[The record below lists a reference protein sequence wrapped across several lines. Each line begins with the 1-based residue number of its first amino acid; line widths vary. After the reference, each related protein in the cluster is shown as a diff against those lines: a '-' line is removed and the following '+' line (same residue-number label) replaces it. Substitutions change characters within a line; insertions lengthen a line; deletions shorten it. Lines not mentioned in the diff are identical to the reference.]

1 MEIGKLKNDELEK
14 YVFKNLNIKR
24 HEVLISGGTG
34 VDTAVLDFQNDLI
47 VASTDPITGAS
58 KNIGSLAIDISVND
72 VCSKGAEPVGVLITA
87 LLPPSAK
94 IEDLEKII
102 IDCNE
107 ASKKLNLDII
117 GGHTEVTDVVNKIVL
132 STTVIGRVSKDNIP
146 KIQNIKLGDIICVS
160 KSIGLEGTSIIY
172 HDMPE
177 IRNILTSEDREI
189 VENLQQEISV
199 KDEAMLAVKH
209 HVKHMHDITEGGIYG
224 ALWETSKAIKKGI
237 SIDKREI
244 PILKATEKIAD
255 FYKIDPYKLISSG
268 SMIMIFDKSDYLEF
282 KEEAINKNIEVTL
295 IGEVTDSND
304 ALVFDGK
311 STFKLKDP
319 DPDELYRVIK

>member
-282 KEEAINKNIEVTL
+282 KEEANNKNIEVTL

>member
-24 HEVLISGGTG
+24 PEVLIGAGTG

-47 VASTDPITGAS
+47 VTSTDPITGAS

-87 LLPPSAK
+87 LLPPSAS

-107 ASKKLNLDII
+107 SSQKLNLDII

-132 STTVIGRVSKDNIP
+132 STTVIGRVNRNNIP
-146 KIQNIKLGDIICVS
+146 KIEDVRVKDIVS
-160 KSIGLEGTSIIY
+160 ISKFIGIEGTSIIY

-177 IRNILTSEDREI
+177 IKNILTSENKKI
-189 VENLQQEISV
+189 VEDLQNQISV

-209 HVKHMHDITEGGIYG
+209 HVKHMHDITEGGVYG
-224 ALWETSKAIKKGI
+224 ALWETSKAIKRGI
-237 SIDKREI
+237 NVDKRKI
-244 PILKATEKIAD
+244 PILNATAKIAD
-255 FYKIDPYKLISSG
+255 FYNINPYKLISSG
-268 SMIMIFDKSDYLEF
+268 SMIMIFEKNDFLEF
-282 KEEAINKNIEVTL
+282 KEEATKKNIKVTA
-295 IGEVTDSND
+295 IGEVSDTKG
-304 ALVFDGK
+304 AIVFDEEN
-311 STFKLKDP
+311 TFELKDP
-319 DPDELYRVIK
+319 GPDELYRVIK